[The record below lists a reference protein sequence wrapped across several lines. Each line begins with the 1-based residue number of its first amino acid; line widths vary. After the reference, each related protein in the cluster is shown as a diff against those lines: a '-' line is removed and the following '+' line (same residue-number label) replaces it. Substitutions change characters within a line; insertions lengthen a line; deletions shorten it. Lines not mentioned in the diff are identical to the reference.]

1 MGSLKAKLD
10 KGGDGKFRVALAGA
24 MDEESDL
31 KSFFTELNGDTV
43 FDLGEIERV
52 NSMGIH
58 LWIPQITELSNN
70 HDVLIERI
78 AYPMVLQANTVANLF
93 GKARVTSCYAPYFCG
108 SCHENY
114 MVEVSAEE
122 VVDGTAPEKKCDT
135 CSDDMEFDELDS
147 YFYFLQ
153 RQA

>member
-1 MGSLKAKLD
+1 MASLKSEISKDDSRNLVKLS
-10 KGGDGKFRVALAGA
+10 GA

-31 KSFFTELNGDTV
+31 GSVFTELDGPTT
-43 FDLGEIERV
+43 FDLGEIQRV

-58 LWIPQITELSNN
+58 LWIPLITELSAK
-70 HDVLIERI
+70 HEVLIERI

-93 GKARVTSCYAPYFCG
+93 GRARVTSCFAPYF
-108 SCHENY
+108 SPAVHENF
-114 MVEVSAEE
+114 MVEVKASE
-122 VVDGTAPEKKCDT
+122 VVDGTAPVKMCPET
-135 CSDDMEFDELDS
+135 GEEMEFDELDS

>member
-1 MGSLKAKLD
+1 MGSLKAEISRDGDRFQVKLS
-10 KGGDGKFRVALAGA
+10 GA

-31 KSFFTELNGDTV
+31 KSIFAELNGNTT
-43 FDLGEIERV
+43 FDLGGIERV

-58 LWIPQITELSNN
+58 LWIPLITELSNQ
-70 HDVLIERI
+70 HEVLIERI

-93 GKARVTSCYAPYFCG
+93 GQARVTSCFAPYF
-108 SCHENY
+108 SPAVHENF
-114 MVEVSAEE
+114 MVEVKAEE
-122 VVDGTAPEKKCDT
+122 VEDGTAPVKMCPET
-135 CSDDMEFDELDS
+135 GEEMEFDELDS